1 MRPISN
7 LVGVVSK
14 EASGCGL
21 KGDQRAWVASACG
34 LKSRLASN
42 TPSLGEYSLKTDP
55 SLAGSSALPQPSTW
69 LVPAGRTRGKNWNKE
84 RLRAKVKSSDHV
96 LLLVLATLSR
106 KCSSSPW
113 RIR

>member
-1 MRPISN
+1 MRPISD

-21 KGDQRAWVASACG
+21 KKAIGCGLKGDRHAWGASACG

-55 SLAGSSALPQPSTW
+55 LSQ
-69 LVPAGRTRGKNWNKE
+69 
-84 RLRAKVKSSDHV
+84 V
-96 LLLVLATLSR
+96 LLP
-106 KCSSSPW
+106 SPNHLPGW
-113 RIR
+113 FRLGGQEEGIGTKKD